1 MSLAIIFSAN
11 NDYLKKVI
19 CFAEKNKFRITNN
32 KNILLLILYAT
43 IIYRVMKTLVKF
55 CLKFFYLFHQLFEA
69 DQLQ

>member
-1 MSLAIIFSAN
+1 MNISKKLFIL
-11 NDYLKKVI
+11 LK
-19 CFAEKNKFRITNN
+19 KNKFRTTNN
-32 KNILLLILYAT
+32 KKILLLILYAT